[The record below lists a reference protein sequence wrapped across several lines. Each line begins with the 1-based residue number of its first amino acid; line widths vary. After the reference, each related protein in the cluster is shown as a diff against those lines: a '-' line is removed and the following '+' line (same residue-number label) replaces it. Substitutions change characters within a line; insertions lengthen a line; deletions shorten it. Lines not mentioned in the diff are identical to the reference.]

1 MEQVTEMLKLTRETL
16 ANSSDDQRQSKVA
29 ERSDSAQCLGTI
41 AALLRSYMPHE
52 DMGGGTTGPAP
63 SNNRDYCMTE
73 GASASQSHFLQEGA
87 VCLLPSRRSGEPP
100 VDRTGRGVL
109 EEETRT
115 PQSRPRS
122 RSGSFTSQFSSSDVP
137 HSSQHNKFSPPA
149 LVLVVS
155 SDEEGADPETG
166 KTLVDDWLEVDM
178 REASRKRQRERL
190 PSTGTSSMSK
200 RLRSSGGEGRA
211 VRTAT
216 LRPSSL
222 RPCTTVKGL
231 ARQDSFEHMRGEG
244 SDLSFPSD
252 RLSPPSCTTPPPP
265 VANSPLSRGPSRE
278 IIPAPP
284 PGPSHMRV
292 RVTIEH
298 KTFLIPCPVFSSPA
312 PSFAWLAD
320 EASSRYGN
328 QMGRRPRL
336 SLTTQDGA
344 QLCPEDLLADVLGH
358 NEEVVGV
365 VEGWDLP
372 PLSEQ
377 YKACCKKADQS
388 ETCVPRTSGLCSAR
402 HSPLSSLPS
411 PLPSSPPPLPPL
423 QPHIQ
428 RCLVCSRT
436 QLWCACQL
444 FVCPKLPFF
453 PSCSVSEHASP

>member
-1 MEQVTEMLKLTRETL
+1 MLKLTRETL

-29 ERSDSAQCLGTI
+29 ERSDSAQCLETI

-87 VCLLPSRRSGEPP
+87 GCLLPSRTAGEPS

-109 EEETRT
+109 EEETWT
-115 PQSRPRS
+115 AQSRPRS
-122 RSGSFTSQFSSSDVP
+122 RSGSFTSQFSSDVP
-137 HSSQHNKFSPPA
+137 HSSQHDKFSPPA

-190 PSTGTSSMSK
+190 PSTGTSSLSK
-200 RLRSSGGEGRA
+200 RPRSSGGEGRA
-211 VRTAT
+211 VRAATRRQPSFRLCTAV
-216 LRPSSL
+216 R
-222 RPCTTVKGL
+222 GL
-231 ARQDSFEHMRGEG
+231 ARQDSFEQMHGEG
-244 SDLSFPSD
+244 SDVSFASD
-252 RLSPPSCTTPPPP
+252 HLSPPSCATPPP
-265 VANSPLSRGPSRE
+265 VAVSPLSHGPSRE

-292 RVTIEH
+292 RVTIGH
-298 KTFLIPCPVFSSPA
+298 RTFLIPCPVYSSPA

-328 QMGRRPRL
+328 QTGRRPRL
-336 SLTTQDGA
+336 SLTTRDGA

-377 YKACCKKADQS
+377 YRACCKKADQS
-388 ETCVPRTSGLCSAR
+388 EICVPRASGLCSA
-402 HSPLSSLPS
+402 HHF
-411 PLPSSPPPLPPL
+411 PSSPLLSPFPSIPPL

-444 FVCPKLPFF
+444 FVCPKLPFC
-453 PSCSVSEHASP
+453 PSCSVSKHRSP